1 MKDHDRY
8 KDIKPLT
15 FTGVFLQGKK
25 NKENLKYH
33 YLINL
38 NIYEGLWK
46 TGNCKLFLKT
56 RERELI

>member
-1 MKDHDRY
+1 MSQISYSLFIMKDHDRY

-38 NIYEGLWK
+38 NIYEGL
-46 TGNCKLFLKT
+46 
-56 RERELI
+56 